1 MFPFKT
7 TPHLPPTPF
16 PPPQRALASQA
27 KAQELN
33 QLVRVEARG
42 VGLEGVEDGELKG
55 KGGLDL
61 ALVVACDLAPSDML
75 VACARCRALGVPI
88 LTGASF
94 GFWGFMF
101 VDGGDK
107 CTYIPS
113 APVGA
118 GTAAAGAVVPAAAN
132 KCEVQFKTLAEVLKG
147 GTFATLP
154 PKHTQPQVYAWIAL
168 HAAAASTAGAG
179 GGAGG
184 SGGAAAAL
192 TPSAVFAAAQGL
204 KAGQVSEEV
213 CGELCQSQ
221 GMEISPVA
229 AIVGAMVANEA
240 VKLVTGKDAPLNNFM
255 AFDGMG
261 GSGGRVYA
269 L

>member
-1 MFPFKT
+1 M
-7 TPHLPPTPF
+7 
-16 PPPQRALASQA
+16 
-27 KAQELN
+27 
-33 QLVRVEARG
+33 
-42 VGLEGVEDGELKG
+42 GLEGVEDGELKG

-61 ALVVACDLAPSDML
+61 ALVVACDLAPSDL
-75 VACARCRALGVPI
+75 LLACARCRALGVPI

-94 GFWGFMF
+94 RFWGFMF

-113 APVGA
+113 APAVSGA
-118 GTAAAGAVVPAAAN
+118 GAGAGAVAAT
-132 KCEVQFKTLAEVLKG
+132 KCEVQFKALGEVLKG
-147 GTFATLP
+147 ETFASLP

-168 HAAAASTAGAG
+168 HAAAAAGAG
-179 GGAGG
+179 AGNGGGGGG
-184 SGGAAAAL
+184 SL
-192 TPSAVFAAAQGL
+192 SPQAVFAAAQGL

-213 CGELCQSQ
+213 CAALCGDQ

-240 VKLVTGKDAPLNNFM
+240 VKLVTGKDAPLNNFL

>member
-1 MFPFKT
+1 
-7 TPHLPPTPF
+7 
-16 PPPQRALASQA
+16 LASQA

-33 QLVRVEARG
+33 QLVKVEARG

-61 ALVVACDLAPSDML
+61 ALVVACDLPPQDML
-75 VACARCRALGVPI
+75 LACARCRALGVPI

-94 GFWGFMF
+94 RFWGFMF

-113 APVGA
+113 APAVSGA
-118 GTAAAGAVVPAAAN
+118 GAGAGAGVGSGAVAVAAT
-132 KCEVQFKTLAEVLKG
+132 KCEVQFKALGEVLKG
-147 GTFATLP
+147 ETFASLP

-168 HAAAASTAGAG
+168 HAAAAAA
-179 GGAGG
+179 G
-184 SGGAAAAL
+184 SGGAAGALL
-192 TPSAVFAAAQGL
+192 TPQAVFAAAQGL

-213 CGELCQSQ
+213 CGALCGDQ
-221 GMEISPVA
+221 GMEMSPVA

-240 VKLVTGKDAPLNNFM
+240 VKLVTGKDAPLNNFL